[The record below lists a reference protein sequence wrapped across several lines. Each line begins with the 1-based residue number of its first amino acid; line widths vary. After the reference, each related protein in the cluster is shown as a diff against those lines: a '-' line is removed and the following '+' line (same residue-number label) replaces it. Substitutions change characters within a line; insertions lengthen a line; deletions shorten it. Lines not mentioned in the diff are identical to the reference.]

1 MNKQLIKDLS
11 QELVD
16 KFELDKKQA
25 NSFVEKM
32 FSVLQK
38 GLQDEKI
45 VKIKGLGTFKVIS
58 VQSRK
63 SIDVNT
69 GEPILIDG
77 RDKISFTPD
86 SDMRDYV
93 NRPFAQF
100 ETVAINDGTD
110 FSLIDKKF
118 AEGEQEDAQE
128 NAQEEEE
135 ENQDALTTEVVQE
148 NSLEEKQEKVQTV
161 EVQNM
166 TREDQQEA
174 EASLHDDHLHD
185 DRRPNVASVEEETP
199 AQEAPSMI
207 DSANEQEV
215 VTSND
220 VTSND
225 VTSNEVT
232 SNEVTSNEVTSN
244 EVTSNEVTSKE
255 EEEAPKNVLTQE
267 SIEGNQK
274 SERTDSKAKEIE
286 RETKD
291 IESEERT
298 TDPEQNEHVVET
310 EQNEHVVDTEQ
321 NEQAADIEQQV
332 HAATVNISQQ
342 FEDENQILQAANE
355 ELRNNF
361 RHQYRMM
368 KGLITFFVVVVLLC
382 LGGGYFLLNQLK
394 KRDHRIEMLEILA
407 YRNKKGINAQ
417 PGNDSTLATKTT
429 AKQPSLSKQASKA
442 QAKVKAEETVKTESK
457 RTTDNNPSLSS
468 GSTASGS
475 NQSDNAQHNTMK
487 SAAEANHAKL
497 VPAETTESKQDKEQT
512 AYNQDVRIRT
522 GAYRI
527 VGISHTVKVRSGQTL
542 YSISRANLGP
552 GMECYVQAVNGGKT
566 NFKAGETV
574 KIPKLQIKKKK

>member
-32 FSVLQK
+32 FSVLQD

-118 AEGEQEDAQE
+118 AEGEQENAQE
-128 NAQEEEE
+128 DAQEEEE

-232 SNEVTSNEVTSN
+232 SNEVTS
-244 EVTSNEVTSKE
+244 KE
-255 EEEAPKNVLTQE
+255 EEEAPKHVLTQE

-407 YRNKKGINAQ
+407 YRNKNGINAQ

>member
-166 TREDQQEA
+166 TSEDQQEA

-215 VTSND
+215 

-286 RETKD
+286 RE
-291 IESEERT
+291 
-298 TDPEQNEHVVET
+298 
-310 EQNEHVVDTEQ
+310 
-321 NEQAADIEQQV
+321 
-332 HAATVNISQQ
+332 
-342 FEDENQILQAANE
+342 
-355 ELRNNF
+355 
-361 RHQYRMM
+361 
-368 KGLITFFVVVVLLC
+368 
-382 LGGGYFLLNQLK
+382 
-394 KRDHRIEMLEILA
+394 
-407 YRNKKGINAQ
+407 
-417 PGNDSTLATKTT
+417 KTT
-429 AKQPSLSKQASKA
+429 HLPLSVNNAIKQLNDYCQN
-442 QAKVKAEETVKTESK
+442 QVKGNCDECKIRHYCLEYIICDW
-457 RTTDNNPSLSS
+457 DN
-468 GSTASGS
+468 
-475 NQSDNAQHNTMK
+475 
-487 SAAEANHAKL
+487 
-497 VPAETTESKQDKEQT
+497 
-512 AYNQDVRIRT
+512 VR
-522 GAYRI
+522 
-527 VGISHTVKVRSGQTL
+527 
-542 YSISRANLGP
+542 
-552 GMECYVQAVNGGKT
+552 
-566 NFKAGETV
+566 
-574 KIPKLQIKKKK
+574 

>member
-1 MNKQLIKDLS
+1 M
-11 QELVD
+11 
-16 KFELDKKQA
+16 
-25 NSFVEKM
+25 
-32 FSVLQK
+32 
-38 GLQDEKI
+38 
-45 VKIKGLGTFKVIS
+45 
-58 VQSRK
+58 
-63 SIDVNT
+63 
-69 GEPILIDG
+69 
-77 RDKISFTPD
+77 
-86 SDMRDYV
+86 
-93 NRPFAQF
+93 
-100 ETVAINDGTD
+100 
-110 FSLIDKKF
+110 
-118 AEGEQEDAQE
+118 
-128 NAQEEEE
+128 
-135 ENQDALTTEVVQE
+135 
-148 NSLEEKQEKVQTV
+148 
-161 EVQNM
+161 
-166 TREDQQEA
+166 
-174 EASLHDDHLHD
+174 
-185 DRRPNVASVEEETP
+185 
-199 AQEAPSMI
+199 
-207 DSANEQEV
+207 
-215 VTSND
+215 
-220 VTSND
+220 
-225 VTSNEVT
+225 
-232 SNEVTSNEVTSN
+232 
-244 EVTSNEVTSKE
+244 
-255 EEEAPKNVLTQE
+255 LTQE

-407 YRNKKGINAQ
+407 YRNKNGINAQ

-429 AKQPSLSKQASKA
+429 AKQPSLNKQASKA

>member
-128 NAQEEEE
+128 SAQEEEE
-135 ENQDALTTEVVQE
+135 EKQDALTTEVVQE

-215 VTSND
+215 VSPK
-220 VTSND
+220 V
-225 VTSNEVT
+225 VT

-274 SERTDSKAKEIE
+274 SEKTDSKAKKIE

-298 TDPEQNEHVVET
+298 TDPEQNEQAADT

-407 YRNKKGINAQ
+407 YRNKNGINAQ
-417 PGNDSTLATKTT
+417 PGNDSTLTTKTT

-457 RTTDNNPSLSS
+457 RTTDNNPSQSS

-487 SAAEANHAKL
+487 SAAEANHTKL

-552 GMECYVQAVNGGKT
+552 GMECYIQAVNGGKT

>member
-16 KFELDKKQA
+16 KFD

-32 FSVLQK
+32 FSVLQD

-166 TREDQQEA
+166 TRVDQQEA

-225 VTSNEVT
+225 
-232 SNEVTSNEVTSN
+232 VTSN

-394 KRDHRIEMLEILA
+394 KRDLRIEMLEILA
-407 YRNKKGINAQ
+407 YRNKNGINAQ

>member
-232 SNEVTSNEVTSN
+232 SNEVTSNEVTS
-244 EVTSNEVTSKE
+244 KE

-298 TDPEQNEHVVET
+298 TDP

-407 YRNKKGINAQ
+407 YRNKNGINAQ

>member
-199 AQEAPSMI
+199 VQEAPSMI

-215 VTSND
+215 VTPKV
-220 VTSND
+220 VTPK
-225 VTSNEVT
+225 V
-232 SNEVTSNEVTSN
+232 VTSN

-255 EEEAPKNVLTQE
+255 EEGAPKNVLTQE

-274 SERTDSKAKEIE
+274 SEKTDSKAREIE

-298 TDPEQNEHVVET
+298 TDPEQNEHIVDT
-310 EQNEHVVDTEQ
+310 EQNEQAADTEL

-407 YRNKKGINAQ
+407 YRNKNGINAL
-417 PGNDSTLATKTT
+417 PGNDSTLATETT
-429 AKQPSLSKQASKA
+429 AKQPILSKQASKA

-457 RTTDNNPSLSS
+457 RTTDNNPSQSS

-475 NQSDNAQHNTMK
+475 NQSDNAQHNSMK
-487 SAAEANHAKL
+487 SAAEANHTKL

-552 GMECYVQAVNGGKT
+552 GMECYIQAVNGGKT

>member
-166 TREDQQEA
+166 TRVDQQEA

-225 VTSNEVT
+225 
-232 SNEVTSNEVTSN
+232 VTSN

-394 KRDHRIEMLEILA
+394 KRDLRIEMLEILA
-407 YRNKKGINAQ
+407 YRNKNGINAQ

>member
-118 AEGEQEDAQE
+118 AEGEQENAQE

-185 DRRPNVASVEEETP
+185 DRRPNVASVEEEAP

-207 DSANEQEV
+207 DSVNEQEV
-215 VTSND
+215 VTPK
-220 VTSND
+220 V

-232 SNEVTSNEVTSN
+232 SNDVTSNEVTSN

-274 SERTDSKAKEIE
+274 SEKIDSKAKEIE

-298 TDPEQNEHVVET
+298 TDPEQNEQAADP

-407 YRNKKGINAQ
+407 YRNKNGINAQ
-417 PGNDSTLATKTT
+417 PGNDSTLAMETT
-429 AKQPSLSKQASKA
+429 AKQPSLSKQASKV

-457 RTTDNNPSLSS
+457 RTTDNNPSQSS

-487 SAAEANHAKL
+487 SAAEANHTKL

-552 GMECYVQAVNGGKT
+552 GMECYIQAVNGGKT

>member
-1 MNKQLIKDLS
+1 M
-11 QELVD
+11 
-16 KFELDKKQA
+16 
-25 NSFVEKM
+25 
-32 FSVLQK
+32 
-38 GLQDEKI
+38 
-45 VKIKGLGTFKVIS
+45 
-58 VQSRK
+58 
-63 SIDVNT
+63 
-69 GEPILIDG
+69 
-77 RDKISFTPD
+77 
-86 SDMRDYV
+86 
-93 NRPFAQF
+93 
-100 ETVAINDGTD
+100 
-110 FSLIDKKF
+110 
-118 AEGEQEDAQE
+118 
-128 NAQEEEE
+128 
-135 ENQDALTTEVVQE
+135 
-148 NSLEEKQEKVQTV
+148 
-161 EVQNM
+161 
-166 TREDQQEA
+166 
-174 EASLHDDHLHD
+174 
-185 DRRPNVASVEEETP
+185 
-199 AQEAPSMI
+199 
-207 DSANEQEV
+207 
-215 VTSND
+215 
-220 VTSND
+220 
-225 VTSNEVT
+225 
-232 SNEVTSNEVTSN
+232 
-244 EVTSNEVTSKE
+244 
-255 EEEAPKNVLTQE
+255 LTQE

-274 SERTDSKAKEIE
+274 SEKTDSKAREIE

-298 TDPEQNEHVVET
+298 TDPEQNEHIVDT
-310 EQNEHVVDTEQ
+310 EQNEQAADTEL

-407 YRNKKGINAQ
+407 YRNKNGINAL
-417 PGNDSTLATKTT
+417 PGNDSTLATETT
-429 AKQPSLSKQASKA
+429 AKQPILSKQASKA

-457 RTTDNNPSLSS
+457 RTTDNNPSQSS

-475 NQSDNAQHNTMK
+475 NQSDNAQHNSMK
-487 SAAEANHAKL
+487 SAAEANHTKL

-552 GMECYVQAVNGGKT
+552 GMECYIQAVNGGKT

>member
-118 AEGEQEDAQE
+118 AEGELEDAQE

-225 VTSNEVT
+225 
-232 SNEVTSNEVTSN
+232 VTSN

-407 YRNKKGINAQ
+407 YRNKNGINAQ

-429 AKQPSLSKQASKA
+429 AKQPSLNKQASKA